1 MSTHSFRTALTL
13 YRSGTLSLAQAA
25 RQAGCSETAMA
36 SALGART
43 RSRRARIDDADAS
56 DRRLLVDV

>member
-13 YRSGTLSLAQAA
+13 YRSGTLSLSQAA
-25 RQAGCSETAMA
+25 RQAGCSEAAMA
-36 SALGART
+36 SALGGRT
-43 RSRRARIDDADAS
+43 RSRRARVDADGDA

>member
-25 RQAGCSETAMA
+25 RHAGCSEAAMA
-36 SALGART
+36 SALDGRA
-43 RSRRARIDDADAS
+43 RSRRARIDTDA